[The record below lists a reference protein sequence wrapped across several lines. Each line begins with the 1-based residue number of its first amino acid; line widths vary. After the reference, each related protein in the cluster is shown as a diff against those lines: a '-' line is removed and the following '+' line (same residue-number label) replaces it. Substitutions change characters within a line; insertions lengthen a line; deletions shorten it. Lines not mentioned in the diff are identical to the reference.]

1 MTRVSHIRIYP
12 TDWRSGCMGLSL
24 EQEGLYIRMCMFM
37 AETGRRVPLDDTEA
51 ARMMNVQTRNYR
63 RVLGE
68 LLRIGKITRHDNGYG
83 NDRLEY
89 ERAEAEKAT
98 GGKPAAT
105 SSGSADRQADQGP
118 ERQDREATADITP
131 IYSGY
136 NGLITEVAAEIHQQ
150 NQCPSIEPLKE
161 PINTPL
167 PPKGGSEPKPKSDKL
182 VATEAYL
189 AFNDVAL
196 RLALPQASKLTD
208 KRQKSITARI
218 REFGIDGWHKAL
230 ANLGKSKFLTGK
242 THHGFRADL
251 DFICQPTSFAKLHDG
266 GYTDA
271 QQQPGWAPRGPM
283 SPADR
288 VIRDETGKAVGYMNH

>member
-1 MTRVSHIRIYP
+1 MTTRVSHIRIYP

-83 NDRLEY
+83 NDRLEH

-98 GGKPAAT
+98 GGKPSAT
-105 SSGSADRQADQGP
+105 SNGSANRQADQGS
-118 ERQDREATADITP
+118 ERQDLETTADLTP

-136 NGLITEVAAEIHQQ
+136 NAVITEVAGEISQQ
-150 NQCPSIEPLKE
+150 NQYPSIEPLKE

-167 PPKGGSEPKPKSDKL
+167 PPKGGD
-182 VATEAYL
+182 
-189 AFNDVAL
+189 FGW
-196 RLALPQASKLTD
+196 LPQGWKITDGRLSISGGERIELLKDFGGDEQILDLAIKAAFEQHNPQGRMPLTATV
-208 KRQKSITARI
+208 RRFLTN
-218 REFGIDGWHKAL
+218 KAL
-230 ANLGKSKFLTGK
+230 AA
-242 THHGFRADL
+242 RQQDAR
-251 DFICQPTSFAKLHDG
+251 
-266 GYTDA
+266 YT
-271 QQQPGWAPRGPM
+271 
-283 SPADR
+283 
-288 VIRDETGKAVGYMNH
+288 KAVKANAKNRKPAFGEDGHEHKISSETKKFVRPAGYDYPEAGRGA